1 MKQQV
6 RNRITSLLSLLSAEQ
21 KEKEII
27 EIDETNDEK
36 LVAFLKNDGLL
47 TFDYEIEYENFK
59 PSISEKS
66 GTINLWYKD
75 INGTWTINLYYINRI
90 INVK

>member
-36 LVAFLKNDGLL
+36 LVAYLK
-47 TFDYEIEYENFK
+47 TEAY
-59 PSISEKS
+59 
-66 GTINLWYKD
+66 
-75 INGTWTINLYYINRI
+75 
-90 INVK
+90 

>member
-59 PSISEKS
+59 PQFLKNQEQLIY
-66 GTINLWYKD
+66 GTR
-75 INGTWTINLYYINRI
+75 T
-90 INVK
+90 